1 MNRSKSCIVFSWIFM
16 LHQQV
21 VKFSGTCMSWSL
33 PKSDLDTNSLNFENR
48 SFENVHFSRQEFQGH
63 PFQRVAH
70 WDRAI
75 ILNGKIRSSNPPIS
89 LDGCRT
95 NFALKFLMTFESN
108 ETMAVIDKHG
118 VSEAASSVMRIWVSE
133 AISSVMQI

>member
-1 MNRSKSCIVFSWIFM
+1 M
-16 LHQQV
+16 
-21 VKFSGTCMSWSL
+21 
-33 PKSDLDTNSLNFENR
+33 
-48 SFENVHFSRQEFQGH
+48 
-63 PFQRVAH
+63 VAG
-70 WDRAI
+70 R
-75 ILNGKIRSSNPPIS
+75 
-89 LDGCRT
+89 